1 MCLKQYREFTV
12 LYVSINYNQYY
23 FEKNKSDYLLKIY
36 KLIYYLKHHD
46 YWNRNMNQ
54 HACKKQFI
62 ITKIRPIH
70 NEKKIKI

>member
-23 FEKNKSDYLLKIY
+23 FEKNKSDYLLKIK

-46 YWNRNMNQ
+46 YWNRNTNQ
-54 HACKKQFI
+54 ETDYYYKSKS
-62 ITKIRPIH
+62 PIYT
-70 NEKKIKI
+70 EKFKN